1 LSTGKEYPEEGDL
14 VIATVKRIESYGA
27 YVTLD
32 EYEDEE
38 GLLHISE
45 IASTWVRNIRDHVR
59 EGQKLVLKVLRVDPE
74 RGHIDLSLRRVT
86 GREKTEKLLQWK
98 MDKKAESILKTAIE
112 KMNKTEEEANNI
124 KEIILK
130 KYESL
135 YDAFEESVEEGE
147 DVFIKLGIPLEWAK
161 ALTEA
166 AKTKIKIEKVKVSA
180 TLELTCLKPNGIE
193 AIKQSLI
200 NAEKIRKRKNA
211 SIIAYAIGAPKYKI
225 EVLAN
230 DYEEAENLLE
240 KAVNEALTTIKNLG
254 GEGRQVD

>member
-1 LSTGKEYPEEGDL
+1 MSTNKEYPEEGDL

-32 EYEDEE
+32 EYDNQE

-74 RGHIDLSLRRVT
+74 KGHIDLSLRRVT

-98 MDKKAESILKTAIE
+98 MDKKAESIMKTAVE
-112 KMNKTEEEANNI
+112 KLKKNEEEANAI
-124 KEIILK
+124 KEAILK

-135 YDAFEESVEEGE
+135 YDAFEEAVEEE
-147 DVFIKLGIPLEWAK
+147 EEVFTKLGISLEWAK

-166 AKTKIKIEKVKVSA
+166 AKLKIKIEKAKVSA
-180 TLELTCLKPNGIE
+180 TLELTCLKPDGIE
-193 AIKQSLI
+193 AIKQSLL
-200 NAEKIRKRKNA
+200 NAEKIRKRGA
-211 SIIAYAIGAPKYKI
+211 SITAYALGAPKYRI
-225 EVLAN
+225 EVSAN
-230 DYEEAENLLE
+230 DYGEAEALLK
-240 KAVNEALTTIKNLG
+240 KAVNEALTTIKNFG